1 MFEIIAIPFG
11 YVMKFCYML
20 LKNYGLALVL
30 FTFITKLLM
39 FPLSVKQQKQSAKTA
54 KLQPKLEKLKKKYGN
69 NKEKLNE
76 EMTKLYAEEGVS
88 MTGGCLPL
96 ILNFVLLFAM
106 IEIIYAPI
114 TYITDAPESD
124 VKEATNS
131 VSTIMNLSLEIDT
144 NGASEDATFK
154 SFEELIEVN
163 GVTYKVGEN
172 LTAEEKVANEES
184 VEKIVS
190 FIKDDDNKKIF
201 KKSRKFEKDELENA
215 VTILFENEGLDT
227 YFADGKKV
235 PSGLLSRPELL
246 IFNIV
251 EAGKGDFLPET
262 VVEASEEIEY
272 DIFGVFLG
280 NMPSWSNILVLIPI
294 LSLVLQLVV
303 TFVSQKF
310 MKRNNPSAQMG
321 MGGMNIMLYT
331 MPLISFW
338 IAFTFP
344 AGVGIYWIAQ
354 SLFALIQTVVLNL
367 YYTPERIDKINEKE
381 NAKRKKSGKKTFMEK
396 ALEAQMMSQNGGV
409 KAAADKKFDEMEE
422 EGEERKLSK
431 AEIKDLQRQRLNEAR
446 RRMAEKYGDEYNE
459 D

>member
-1 MFEIIAIPFG
+1 MFKVIAIPFG

-30 FTFITKLLM
+30 FTFLTKLLM
-39 FPLSVKQQKQSAKTA
+39 FPLSIKQQKQSAKTA
-54 KLQPKLEKLKKKYGN
+54 KMQPKLEKLKKKYGN

-76 EMTKLYAEEGVS
+76 EMTRLYAEEGVS

-96 ILNFVLLFAM
+96 LLNFVLLFAM

-114 TYITDAPESD
+114 TYITDAPEAD
-124 VKEATNS
+124 VEEAKTS
-131 VSTIMNLSLEIDT
+131 VSTVMNLSLEIKANPDK
-144 NGASEDATFK
+144 DANTFK
-154 SFEELIEVN
+154 ELVEVN
-163 GVTYKVGEN
+163 GVTYTVGEN
-172 LTAEEKVANEES
+172 NDEAVT
-184 VEKIVS
+184 KIVDYVKS
-190 FIKDDDNKKIF
+190 KDNKKIF
-201 KKSRKFEKDELENA
+201 KKSRKFSEAELEDA

-235 PSGLLSRPELL
+235 PTGLLSRPELL
-246 IFNIV
+246 VFNIV

-262 VVEASEEIEY
+262 VVEASK
-272 DIFGVFLG
+272 DINYEMFGVFLG

-294 LSLVLQLVV
+294 VSLILQLAV

-354 SLFALIQTVVLNL
+354 SLFGLIQTFVLNL
-367 YYTPERIDKINEKE
+367 YYTPARMEKIDAKE
-381 NAKRKKSGKKTFMEK
+381 TEKRKKSGKKTFMEK

-409 KAAADKKFDEMEE
+409 KAAADKKFDELEE
-422 EGEERKLSK
+422 EKKLSK
-431 AEIKDLQRQRLNEAR
+431 SEIKDLQRQRLNEAR
-446 RRMAEKYGDEYNE
+446 RRMAEKYGDEYHE

>member
-1 MFEIIAIPFG
+1 MFKIIAIPFG
-11 YVMKFCYML
+11 YVMKLCYML

-54 KLQPKLEKLKKKYGN
+54 KIQPKLEQLKKKYGN

-96 ILNFVLLFAM
+96 LLNFVLLFAM

-114 TYITDAPESD
+114 TYITDAPKAD
-124 VKEATNS
+124 VEEAKSS
-131 VSTIMNLSLEIDT
+131 VSSIMNLSLEIKANTDK
-144 NGASEDATFK
+144 DADSFK
-154 SFEELIEVN
+154 EIVEVN
-163 GVTYKVGEN
+163 GVSYTVGEN
-172 LTAEEKVANEES
+172 NDDS
-184 VEKIVS
+184 VEKIVNY
-190 FIKDDDNKKIF
+190 IKNDENKKIF
-201 KKSRKFEKDELENA
+201 KKSRKLSDSDLEKA
-215 VTILFENEGLDT
+215 VEILFEHEGLDE

-246 IFNIV
+246 VFNIV

-262 VVEASEEIEY
+262 VVKASEKIEY
-272 DIFGVFLG
+272 EIFGVFLG
-280 NMPSWSNILVLIPI
+280 NMPSWSSILVLIPI
-294 LSLVLQLVV
+294 LSLVLQLAV

-338 IAFTFP
+338 IAFNFP
-344 AGVGIYWIAQ
+344 AGVGLYWIAQ

-367 YYTPERIDKINEKE
+367 YYTPERIEKISEKE

-409 KAAADKKFDEMEE
+409 KAAADKKFDEL
-422 EGEERKLSK
+422 EGEGEDKKLSK
-431 AEIKDLQRQRLNEAR
+431 AELKEIQRQRLNEAR
-446 RRMAEKYGDEYNE
+446 RRMAEKYGDEYSE